1 MAKKSWVPRIG
12 RIRTGDAVSAGN
24 ANKPARQLEART
36 DYLKE
41 RIDGMENAE
50 ALVAWHAPISSD
62 VLENQPVFW
71 NAETKRFEPAIAGA
85 ELDDATQQYLP
96 TVEAECVGVLLTK
109 VTADSGHIA
118 LQGIIALDAVENA
131 IEGDVLAGRYY
142 LSAIESGKLVRQR
155 PAQATYVLTV
165 LGQKDS
171 CEDRIYAYVAP
182 HLRDTGND
190 HVHYRFSLAC
200 VPAGVVE
207 PPAEGEVHVITDPD
221 ETAAG
226 WLPADHEVFDGKAP
240 MGAAFGYNLP
250 AHPAIDRL
258 WPPLPI
264 GAVAMLWDKG
274 SGHAGATEIPLGPG
288 GLVII
293 DVNGIWWMSNCY
305 GDVPWPTLYDSD
317 SDYSYTSESLEC
329 PRTEVMRLEL
339 LFERTA
345 YGADKTVVTSL
356 QPAEGSP
363 LSFKNCD
370 GNEASTGDL
379 LADINIALLV
389 ADETV
394 AGGQVL
400 KTLVGPYKFGRGWV
414 TAGIRAGST
423 QVSLT
428 SSHSYLAT
436 EGDETS
442 RVHQGDVIVD
452 VNTGIDRELSPQLTR
467 LGDAVERP
475 YRNVMY
481 IGLPEGRDSS
491 VVARFDVPATGIPTN
506 PVVTVKL
513 LLMGTLAGDLP
524 ALPLGYKVV
533 AEPTDDEPA
542 SEIPES
548 ETAVTVD
555 TELTVEANKVYKVLS
570 ESFNV
575 TAGDTLLVSLSRA
588 SNSGYLGE
596 VGLVRI
602 VAVLSAG
609 E

>member
-1 MAKKSWVPRIG
+1 MAKSWNPRIT
-12 RIRTGDAVSAGN
+12 RIRNGDAVNAGN
-24 ANKPARQLEART
+24 TNRAARQLEART

-41 RIDGMENAE
+41 RVDGMENAE
-50 ALVAWHAPISSD
+50 AIAAWHAPISPD

-71 NAETKRFEPAIAGA
+71 NSETKRFELAIAGA

-96 TVEAECVGVLLTK
+96 TDEADCLGVLLTK
-109 VTADSGHIA
+109 VTADSGHVA
-118 LQGIIALDAVENA
+118 LQGIIPLNAVENA
-131 IEGDVLAGRYY
+131 IDGEVLPGRYY
-142 LSAIESGKLVRQR
+142 LSATEAGKLVRQR

-165 LGQKDS
+165 LGEKDS
-171 CEDRIYAYVAP
+171 CEDRIYAYVSP

-221 ETAAG
+221 ETVQG
-226 WLPADHEVFDGKAP
+226 WLPAEHDVFDGKAP
-240 MGAAFGYNLP
+240 MGAAFGYNLA

-264 GAVAMLWDKG
+264 AAVAMLWDKG
-274 SGHAGATEIPLGPG
+274 ESHSGATEVPLGAN
-288 GLVII
+288 GLVIV

-317 SDYSYTSESLEC
+317 SDYSDVSESLEC
-329 PRTEVMRLEL
+329 PRTEHMRLEL
-339 LFERTA
+339 LFERTT

-356 QPAEGSP
+356 APAEDSP

-370 GNEASTGDL
+370 GEEATTGDL

-414 TAGIRAGST
+414 AEGLKAGST
-423 QVSLT
+423 QVTLQST
-428 SSHSYLAT
+428 HSYLAT
-436 EGDETS
+436 EDDETS
-442 RVHQGDVIVD
+442 RVHQGVVTVD
-452 VNTGIDRELSPQLTR
+452 INTGIDRELSPQLQR

-491 VVARFDVPATGIPTN
+491 IVARFDIPATGIPTN

-513 LLMGTLAGDLP
+513 LLLGTLAGDLP

-542 SEIPES
+542 SEIPAS

-555 TELTVEANKVYKVLS
+555 TELTVEANKVYKTLS
-570 ESFNV
+570 DSFSV
-575 TAGDTLLVSLSRA
+575 VAGDTLLVSLSRA
-588 SNSGYLGE
+588 SDSGYLGE